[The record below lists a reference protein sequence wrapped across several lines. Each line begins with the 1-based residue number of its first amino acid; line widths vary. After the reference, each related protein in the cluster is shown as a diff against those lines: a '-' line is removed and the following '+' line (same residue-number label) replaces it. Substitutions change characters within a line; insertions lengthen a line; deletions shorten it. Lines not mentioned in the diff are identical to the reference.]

1 MAQPSQTT
9 LHHAAAAFGIDVAS
23 LTFVRDSVNVLY
35 EFAQADQPYML
46 RMTPGAIRD
55 AGLILGEMEW
65 LAYLAAHGS
74 HVAQPARSARGSL
87 VETVDVGGEVFHAAV
102 FHKAR
107 GVHPEG
113 DLLDAALLYQMGQA
127 MGQMHR
133 LGRDFRLS
141 SPQVR
146 RLHWHELEAFDLL
159 ARVPP
164 NETLVCSEC
173 ARMLETLRTLPTEP
187 DGYGLIHADP
197 EPWNMLLH
205 EGALTFIDFD
215 EACYCWYAFDLAVAL
230 LYAVLAA
237 QPADAESFAHST
249 WRSLYAGYTE
259 ERPLAPVWRELMPLF
274 LRLRMMEDYAFHA
287 SEWQGLVLEEREKG
301 WLAYLR
307 RPIVTGEFVL
317 GMRAEDF
324 VMS

>member
-1 MAQPSQTT
+1 MTLPSLAALRQ
-9 LHHAAAAFGIDVAS
+9 AAALFGIDPAS
-23 LTFVRDSVNVLY
+23 LRFVRDSVNVLY
-35 EFAQADQPYML
+35 EFAQAGQSNML
-46 RMTPGAIRD
+46 RLTPGAIRD

-65 LAYLAAHGS
+65 LAYLAAHGG

-87 VETVDVGGEVFHAAV
+87 VETVDMDGEVFHAAL
-102 FHKAR
+102 FHKAL

-113 DLLDAALLYQMGQA
+113 DLLDAGLLQQMGRA
-127 MGQMHR
+127 LGQMHR

-159 ARVPP
+159 ARVPS
-164 NETLVCSEC
+164 NETLVRSEC
-173 ARMLETLRTLPTEP
+173 TKMLETVRALPTDP

-205 EGALTFIDFD
+205 EGTLTFIDFD
-215 EACYCWYAFDLAVAL
+215 EACYCWYVFDLAVAL

-237 QPADAESFAHST
+237 EPAEPESFARSA
-249 WRSLYAGYTE
+249 WRSLYAGYAE
-259 ERPLAPVWRELMPLF
+259 EHPLARVWLERMPLF

-287 SEWQGLVLEEREKG
+287 SEWQEAVLEEREKG

-317 GMRAEDF
+317 GMRPEDF
-324 VMS
+324 VAS